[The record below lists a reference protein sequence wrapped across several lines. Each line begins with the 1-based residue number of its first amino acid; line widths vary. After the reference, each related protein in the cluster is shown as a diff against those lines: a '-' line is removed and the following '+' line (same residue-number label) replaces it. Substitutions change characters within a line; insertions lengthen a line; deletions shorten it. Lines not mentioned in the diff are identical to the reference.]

1 MGFEIIGLG
10 ILALAVIIYFG
21 FDSSLEAGARMA
33 NRRIERLEAAQIDDD
48 VKYYNA
54 NQIDDEKFATAVQQK
69 ELIKTYRSM

>member
-1 MGFEIIGLG
+1 MEIIILGLIG
-10 ILALAVIIYFG
+10 LFVIIYFG

-33 NRRIERLEAAQIDDD
+33 NRRVERLEANQISDD

-69 ELIKTYRSM
+69 ELIKTYRNM